1 MKGFSVWIFIFI
13 GFSVQVFSQ
22 EILIEGNYWDKNLY
36 IYNPNPIQ
44 NSCIKSITIN
54 NVIVDSVFNSN
65 SVIVNLKKFGFQTGD
80 NLLLIIQHDENCE
93 PIISNL
99 DAVKQSSELFLE
111 SFKYVRRQGVLQWD
125 VSELDSGKVFEI
137 EQYLWG
143 KWITASVLG
152 LSDTISIDKYT
163 PTLSSNLNLFRIK
176 QIDPNQNIVTYT
188 KSVKVRTGNRN
199 IIIQKGKIREKIV
212 FSDKTHYEIYS
223 IDGFLLLSGTG
234 KEVDLKNLEKGDYW
248 INYDINTEVFRKR

>member
-1 MKGFSVWIFIFI
+1 MKGFCVWFFIFI

-44 NSCIKSITIN
+44 NSCIKSITVN

-99 DAVKQSSELFLE
+99 DAVKRSSELFLE

-234 KEVDLKNLEKGDYW
+234 KEVDLKNLEKRDYW